1 MTAAANGYAGGVLT
15 ADQLADAEAA
25 LRAEE
30 EKLERRL
37 GRFVETPERG
47 TNLSFGKRIGDGTV
61 EAIDRLNT
69 IGVGNALES
78 KLARVKRAL
87 ARIDEG
93 CYGVCEVCGA
103 EIDPRRLRAAP
114 QSTTCVEHQPP
125 R

>member
-1 MTAAANGYAGGVLT
+1 MLT
-15 ADQLADAEAA
+15 AEQLTEAETA
-25 LRAEE
+25 LRREE
-30 EKLERRL
+30 ENLERRL
-37 GRFVETPERG
+37 GRFAETPERG

-93 CYGVCEVCGA
+93 CYGVCEVCGE

-114 QSTTCVEHQPP
+114 QSTTCVNHQPP